1 MRVTQSMLSNSNL
14 KYISQ
19 SYNRFGKLQDQ
30 LNSGKKITRPS
41 DDPVVAMKGMRYRSQ
56 VVEIDQFRRNL
67 NEGFNWLD
75 NSDSALDETGQVLN
89 RVRDL
94 VVQASNDSYNEASR
108 KNIEKEISR
117 LQEHLVAM
125 ANSRVGENYIFN
137 GTDTAKA
144 PINESLFNV
153 DFNKFSSDL
162 AAAASG
168 SPTADAAPDE
178 YVISYNG
185 QTYKYDKDKSVGN
198 VAAFT
203 IQPEVKY
210 KVLDANGN
218 EVEKTGPSASLSIDF
233 SGSPATVKHTQ
244 LEEQKNLNGAMIETT
259 TDLSS
264 NNLVISNKNA
274 VSTNNQDVEI
284 EVMKGVKIPININSQ
299 DAFSIE
305 MFSGLESIKKMLTDP
320 TTKATEITKALDSI
334 DGYLDDIV
342 STRAELGAQINRA
355 EMVDSRLLDQKVVAK
370 KTVSENE
377 DIDFEEA
384 IINLTI
390 QESVHRASLAIGARI
405 IQPTLMDFLR

>member
-89 RVRDL
+89 RVREL

-153 DFNKFSSDL
+153 DFNTFSSDL

-185 QTYKYDKDKSVGN
+185 KTYKYDKDKSVGN
-198 VAAFT
+198 VATFT

-210 KVLDANGN
+210 KVIDANGN

-233 SGSPATVKHTQ
+233 SASPATVKHTQ

-264 NNLVISNKNA
+264 NDLVVSNKNG
-274 VSTNNQDVEI
+274 VSSNTQDVEI

-299 DAFSIE
+299 GAFSIE
-305 MFSGLESIKKMLTDP
+305 MFSGLESIKKMLMNP
-320 TTKATEITKALDSI
+320 ATKATEITKALDSI

-355 EMVDSRLLDQKVVAK
+355 EMVDSRLLEQRVVAK
-370 KTVSENE
+370 KTLSENE

-390 QESVHRASLAIGARI
+390 QESVHRASLAVGARI